1 MNDNKKIIQNVR
13 TAFTLRSGANAAN
26 NLFKKKNLHEKK
38 NSSNIEIAKKLQIKS
53 TM

>member
-38 NSSNIEIAKKLQIKS
+38 KFK
-53 TM
+53 